1 MTVLPFWK
9 LQIEK
14 QYKYKNVKD
23 SGFKNLKSSIWN
35 LVSEMS
41 LVKLTIKGISYSQT
55 QNGAYA
61 LILNEVDGERK
72 LPIVIGAFEAQSIA
86 IALEKEIKPPR
97 PLTHDLFKSFADR
110 FDIVVKQVI
119 IHKLVDGVF
128 YSSIICERDKIEEII
143 DARTSDAIALAL
155 RFSAPIFTYKNILDK
170 AGVYLNNP
178 SDLENQNTD
187 DDGILSTPETFGLDD
202 ESSTTI
208 DVYKAMS
215 LSELHEGLE
224 KAVQDE
230 DYEKAA
236 KIRDEISKRE
246 S

>member
-1 MTVLPFWK
+1 
-9 LQIEK
+9 
-14 QYKYKNVKD
+14 
-23 SGFKNLKSSIWN
+23 
-35 LVSEMS
+35 MS

-61 LILNEVDGERK
+61 LLLNEVDGDRK

-128 YSSIICERDKIEEII
+128 FSSIICERDKIEEII

-155 RFSAPIFTYKNILDK
+155 RFNAPIFTYKNILDK
-170 AGVYLNNP
+170 AGIYLNMNP
-178 SDLENQNTD
+178 TENNLEDVDND
-187 DDGILSTPETFGLDD
+187 DVLSTPQTFGISD
-202 ESSTTI
+202 EKPS
-208 DVYKAMS
+208 DVYANYS
-215 LSELHEGLE
+215 TDELYNLLE
-224 KAVQDE
+224 EAVQNE

-236 KIRDEISKRE
+236 KIRDEIDKRE
-246 S
+246 LNDKLTN

>member
-1 MTVLPFWK
+1 MNTR
-9 LQIEK
+9 
-14 QYKYKNVKD
+14 
-23 SGFKNLKSSIWN
+23 
-35 LVSEMS
+35 LVHRGMS
-41 LVKLTIKGISYSQT
+41 LVRLKIKGISYSQT

-97 PLTHDLFKSFADR
+97 PLTHDLFKNFSDR
-110 FDIVVKQVI
+110 FNIVIKQVI

-155 RFSAPIFTYKNILDK
+155 RFNAPIFTYKTILDK
-170 AGVYLNNP
+170 AGIFLKFSSKDKEKEEGDDSSIMVDEILQEGETVEIDPGSATPYKEL
-178 SDLENQNTD
+178 SLEELYQ
-187 DDGILSTPETFGLDD
+187 ELD
-202 ESSTTI
+202 
-208 DVYKAMS
+208 
-215 LSELHEGLE
+215 
-224 KAVQDE
+224 KAVANE

-236 KIRDEISKRE
+236 QLRDEISKRK
-246 S
+246 

>member
-1 MTVLPFWK
+1 
-9 LQIEK
+9 
-14 QYKYKNVKD
+14 
-23 SGFKNLKSSIWN
+23 
-35 LVSEMS
+35 MS
-41 LVKLTIKGISYSQT
+41 LVKLSIKGISYSQT

-97 PLTHDLFKSFADR
+97 PLTHDLFKNFAER

-170 AGVYLNNP
+170 AGIYLKTNNQD
-178 SDLENQNTD
+178 SDKDSQEID
-187 DDGILSTPETFGLDD
+187 DILSNPETFGNADD
-202 ESSTTI
+202 NQT
-208 DVYKAMS
+208 DRMYMKHS
-215 LSELHEGLE
+215 LQELTELLE
-224 KAVQDE
+224 QAVSQE

-236 KIRDEISKRE
+236 QIRDEISKRE

>member
-1 MTVLPFWK
+1 
-9 LQIEK
+9 
-14 QYKYKNVKD
+14 
-23 SGFKNLKSSIWN
+23 
-35 LVSEMS
+35 MS
-41 LVKLTIKGISYSQT
+41 LVRLNIKGISYSQT

-97 PLTHDLFKSFADR
+97 PLTHDLFKSFASR
-110 FDIVVKQVI
+110 FDIIVKQVI

-155 RFSAPIFTYKNILDK
+155 RFNAPIFTYKNILDK
-170 AGVYLNNP
+170 AGIYLSMSKNDDENEVEAILQEEITVDDNDDTATVNYSHLSLEELNN
-178 SDLENQNTD
+178 LLGE
-187 DDGILSTPETFGLDD
+187 
-202 ESSTTI
+202 
-208 DVYKAMS
+208 
-215 LSELHEGLE
+215 
-224 KAVQDE
+224 AVGNE
-230 DYEKAA
+230 DYETAA

-246 S
+246 K

>member
-1 MTVLPFWK
+1 
-9 LQIEK
+9 
-14 QYKYKNVKD
+14 
-23 SGFKNLKSSIWN
+23 
-35 LVSEMS
+35 MS
-41 LVKLTIKGISYSQT
+41 LVKLAIKGISYSQT

-61 LILNEVDGERK
+61 LILSEIDGDKK

-155 RFSAPIFTYKNILDK
+155 RFNAPIFTYKNILDD
-170 AGVYLNNP
+170 AGVFLKP
-178 SDLENQNTD
+178 SSAKKELVAKQ
-187 DDGILSTPETFGLDD
+187 D
-202 ESSTTI
+202 EI
-208 DVYKAMS
+208 I
-215 LSELHEGLE
+215 EGLLLGE
-224 KAVQDE
+224 EVESKTQDKFSKHTIKDLKKMLQKAVENE

-236 KIRDEISKRE
+236 SIRDEISKRE
-246 S
+246 K

>member
-1 MTVLPFWK
+1 
-9 LQIEK
+9 
-14 QYKYKNVKD
+14 
-23 SGFKNLKSSIWN
+23 
-35 LVSEMS
+35 MS

-86 IALEKEIKPPR
+86 IALEKEIRPPR
-97 PLTHDLFKSFADR
+97 PLTHDLFKNFADR

-128 YSSIICERDKIEEII
+128 FSSIICERDRIEEII
-143 DARTSDAIALAL
+143 DARTSDDISLAL
-155 RFSAPIFTYKNILDK
+155 SFNAQIFTYKNILDK
-170 AGVYLNNP
+170 AGIYLKVNP
-178 SDLENQNTD
+178 EESKNPEESDDPLT
-187 DDGILSTPETFGLDD
+187 SPETFGLVGE
-202 ESSTTI
+202 ESVTGET
-208 DVYKAMS
+208 YTQYTLA
-215 LSELHEGLE
+215 ELYELLE
-224 KAVQDE
+224 VAVQNE

>member
-1 MTVLPFWK
+1 
-9 LQIEK
+9 
-14 QYKYKNVKD
+14 
-23 SGFKNLKSSIWN
+23 
-35 LVSEMS
+35 MS
-41 LVKLTIKGISYSQT
+41 LVKLAIKGISYSQT

-61 LILNEVDGERK
+61 LILNEIDGDRK

-128 YSSIICERDKIEEII
+128 YSSMICERDKIEEII

-155 RFSAPIFTYKNILDK
+155 RFEAPIFTYKNILDK
-170 AGVYLNNP
+170 AGIYLNPTNL
-178 SDLENQNTD
+178 DENTD
-187 DDGILSTPETFGLDD
+187 ASDDGVLSNPETFGQEEKE
-202 ESSTTI
+202 ESRG
-208 DVYKAMS
+208 YKTNS
-215 LSELHEGLE
+215 LSELHQMLE
-224 KAVQDE
+224 TAVQDE

-236 KIRDEISKRE
+236 HLRDEISKRE